1 MDRRIVFVN
10 LCVRDLPRAVTFFEA
25 LGFAFDPRFTNAQGA
40 CLVIAENASYAM
52 LLSEPFFRTFTKREP
67 CDTARST
74 EALTC
79 IMVESREA
87 VDALC
92 DRALAQGGAEA
103 MPPQDHGAMYGRSFY
118 DLDGHHW
125 EVGWMDTAALA
136 AMSAGASH
144 EAPAQG

>member
-1 MDRRIVFVN
+1 MDRRLVFVN
-10 LCVRDLPRAVTFFEA
+10 LCVRDLPRTISFFEA

-40 CLVIAENASYAM
+40 CMVIAENASYAM

-67 CDTARST
+67 CDTARGT
-74 EALTC
+74 EAITC

-103 MPPQDHGAMYGRSFY
+103 MPPQDHGAMYNRSFY

-125 EVGWMDTAALA
+125 EVGWMDAAALA
-136 AMSAGASH
+136 AMNAGASH
-144 EAPAQG
+144 EAPPQG